1 MNKITE
7 WEYLSDTPDEF
18 NEALKNAT
26 SDKEREFFKNIRF
39 KILHETAFSND
50 VLMSDIDNNDGLFII
65 RSGIDDILIGIN
77 AADTSEKTMPCEY
90 EGIFH
95 ALEQD
100 LHRYI
105 GRHVSLLEWLRERN
119 YKGIRYDANNDYN

>member
-7 WEYLSDTPDEF
+7 WEYLSDSPDEF
-18 NEALKNAT
+18 KEALKNAT

-50 VLMSDIDNNDGLFII
+50 VLMSDLDNNDGLFII
-65 RSGIDDILIGIN
+65 RSGIDDILIGVN
-77 AADTSEKTMPCEY
+77 SYDASGKSVPCEY

-105 GRHVSLLEWLRERN
+105 GRHISLLEWLRERDFR
-119 YKGIRYDANNDYN
+119 GIRYDANNDYK